1 MLGNA
6 SAGQLTRDESVLDS
20 MTLSPGGARG
30 CHSGLEDGWDQPF
43 IICFLVF
50 LEKRGEGVLLSLWE
64 RKSMER
70 LLSVIMLDH

>member
-1 MLGNA
+1 MPGNA

-20 MTLSPGGARG
+20 MTLSPGGARC
-30 CHSGLEDGWDQPF
+30 CHAGLEDGWDQPF

-50 LEKRGEGVLLSLWE
+50 LEKRGEGVFLSLWE
-64 RKSMER
+64 RKSLKR